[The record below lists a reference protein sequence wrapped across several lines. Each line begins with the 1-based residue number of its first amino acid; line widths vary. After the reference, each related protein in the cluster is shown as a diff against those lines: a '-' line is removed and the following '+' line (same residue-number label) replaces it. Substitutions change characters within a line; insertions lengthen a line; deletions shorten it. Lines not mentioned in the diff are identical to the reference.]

1 MSFFGD
7 LESRTSTAM
16 QTDRF
21 RLRNM
26 LRAIQRDEEQGRPPD
41 DKLEKLLKLLD
52 ESNARREKRQ
62 SLVPKLE
69 YDEALPVVARREE
82 IATAIRNHQVV
93 VVCGETGSGKST
105 QLPKICLEIG
115 RGVSGMIG
123 HTQPRRIAARSI
135 ASRLGEE
142 LRTSVGQKVGFKIRF
157 TDSTGPSTLVK
168 VMTDGVLL
176 AESQTDRFLD
186 QYDTLIIDEAHE
198 RSLNIDFLLGYLHRL
213 LPKRPDLKLII
224 TSATI
229 DATRFAQ
236 HFHSS
241 HLAPRDVAPPLQTAQ
256 PPPSPLSPRPLA
268 GPPTPAPIIEVSGR
282 TYPVDV
288 LHRPLRSDDGSEEI
302 DTIRGVADAVEEAC
316 SLGGGDILVFL
327 PTERDILEASH
338 KLRGRNLPGGSPQI
352 VPLYARLSTAEQ
364 NRVFQPHSG
373 RRIVLST
380 NVAESSLTVPGIR
393 FVVDTGTARISRYSA
408 RSKLQRLPIEA
419 ISQASAD
426 QRKGRCGR
434 VGPGVCIRLFSEED
448 YLSRERFTSPEIQR
462 TNLASVILQLLSLDL
477 GLIDEFPFLDPP
489 RAESIRDGYKTLFEL
504 GAVDEN
510 RQLTALGRQIARL
523 PADPRIARMIIEA
536 SREHCLAD
544 VLIIAAALEVQ
555 DPRQRPADRQQEADN
570 AHAQWLDP
578 DSDFLGWLKLWDFLQ
593 KLKASTTRGQ
603 FRKACEQNFLSELR
617 LREWQ
622 DVHRQLLE
630 MVAQFGLKA
639 GQRKWQSRPPTPSGP
654 GQTGQRNPHGKR
666 SILENPAYASIH
678 RSLLSGQL
686 SSIANRG
693 ETNEYTAAGGN
704 KFLLWP
710 GSGLI
715 NTLTRSVSE
724 GHRQS
729 AGDGPR
735 RPLPNWIMAA
745 EMVETTRR
753 YLRTVARIDPDW
765 IEPLAAHLVTRSY
778 SEPHWDRKAGG
789 AMAYE
794 KVSLLGLTI
803 VPRRRVRYTTVDPR
817 TSRRLFIQHGLVEGD
832 FDTRGD
838 FFRHNQVLL
847 ESLEVKAKKT
857 RRRELIVDPQ
867 LVYDFYHARL
877 PAAVVD
883 SPTLDK
889 WRKEAEQ
896 KNRRILF
903 MTEADLIGTQP
914 TAASPGE
921 YPDLLDLEQMK
932 LPLDYHFEPGAPE
945 DGVTVTVPR
954 EGLPQLTE
962 ERLEWL
968 VPGLVANK
976 IEALIRALPKAVRR
990 NIGPPP
996 EVAQQVA
1003 GKVPFA
1009 SGPFM
1014 NLVAHELGQ
1023 IAGEPIKPDMFDEER
1038 LPLHLKMKV
1047 RVIDRGG
1054 RTVIEGRD
1062 LPTLREHLGQDAAI
1076 PPPPKVASQWHRDGL
1091 TKWDFGTLPPKV
1103 DLTLGGVKLTK
1114 FPALLDAGE
1123 SASLRLLDTAN
1134 EATNQTRL
1142 GALRLFVI
1150 AEHRELKT
1158 QVRWLPAIEKIRL
1171 WAAPLAAKQ
1180 SIEDQL
1186 IDLVGSRAFYPHEI
1200 ISRNQVPRDADSF
1213 EAQRLLGRKNILPA
1227 VQEVT
1232 KVVHAL
1238 FEAYYE
1244 LRLALEQ
1251 KRLPTWQYALTDL
1264 QSQLTALLSDGF
1276 LSTTPWEWLQHFP
1289 RYLKGMSLRLKKLAT
1304 NGLPRDKQAHD
1315 QVAPRWQAYQE
1326 RLADHAKRR
1335 IDDPELPLV
1344 RWMLEELR
1352 VSLFAQELGTST
1364 PISPQRLDKQW
1375 AKTKP

>member
-1 MSFFGD
+1 MSFFAD
-7 LESRTSTAM
+7 LEARVATAM

-26 LRAIQRDEEQGRPPD
+26 LRAVRKDEEQGRLPD
-41 DKLEKLLKLLD
+41 ENLAKLQKLLD

-62 SLVPKLE
+62 ALVPKLE

-82 IATAIRNHQVV
+82 IAAAIRDNQVV

-105 QLPKICLEIG
+105 QLPKICLGVG
-115 RGVSGMIG
+115 RGISGMIG

-157 TDSTGPSTLVK
+157 TDATGPTTLVK

-176 AESQTDRFLD
+176 AESQHDRFLD

-213 LPKRPDLKLII
+213 LPKRPELKLII

-229 DATRFAQ
+229 DATRFAE
-236 HFHSS
+236 HFKTD
-241 HLAPRDVAPPLQTAQ
+241 LGA
-256 PPPSPLSPRPLA
+256 
-268 GPPTPAPIIEVSGR
+268 APIIEVSGR
-282 TYPVDV
+282 TYPVEV

-338 KLRGRNLPGGSPQI
+338 KLRGRHLPGGQPQI

-373 RRIVLST
+373 RRIVLAT

-393 FVVDTGTARISRYSA
+393 YVVDTGTARISRYSA

-448 YLSRERFTSPEIQR
+448 FLSRERFTSPEIQR
-462 TNLASVILQLLSLDL
+462 TNLASVILQLLALDL

-544 VLIIAAALEVQ
+544 VLIIAAALEAQ
-555 DPRQRPADRQQEADN
+555 DPRQRPADRQQEADQ

-578 DSDFLGWLKLWDFLQ
+578 DSDFLGWLKLWDFMQ

-603 FRKACEQNFLSELR
+603 FRRACEQNFLSELR

-630 MVAQFGLKA
+630 MVTQFGLKA
-639 GQRKWQSRPPTPSGP
+639 GKRKWDEKASGARKHP
-654 GQTGQRNPHGKR
+654 GRHESQENENRRDPHG
-666 SILENPAYASIH
+666 SPSPLENPAYAAIH

-686 SSIANRG
+686 ASIANRG

-710 GSGLI
+710 GSGL
-715 NTLTRSVSE
+715 
-724 GHRQS
+724 S
-729 AGDGPR
+729 ATKPK
-735 RPLPNWIMAA
+735 WIMAT

-753 YLRTVARIDPDW
+753 YLRTVGRIDPEW
-765 IEPLAAHLVTRSY
+765 IEPLAAHLVSRSY
-778 SEPHWDRKAGG
+778 SEPHWERKAGG

-817 TSRRLFIQHGLVEGD
+817 TSRRLFIEHGLVEGD
-832 FDTRGD
+832 YDTRGD
-838 FFRHNQVLL
+838 FFRQNRLL
-847 ESLEVKAKKT
+847 VESLEVKATKT
-857 RRRELIVDPQ
+857 RRRELLVDPQ
-867 LVYDFYHARL
+867 LIYDFYDARM

-896 KNRRILF
+896 QNRRILF
-903 MTEADLIGTQP
+903 MTESDLIGMQP
-914 TAASPGE
+914 SAMAASE

-932 LPLDYHFEPGAPE
+932 LPLAYHFEPGAPE
-945 DGVTVTVPR
+945 DGVTVTVPH

-968 VPGLVANK
+968 VPGLVSDK
-976 IEALIRALPKAVRR
+976 IQALIRVLPKAVRR
-990 NIGPPP
+990 NIGPAPQ
-996 EVAQQVA
+996 VAQQVA
-1003 GKVPFA
+1003 GKLPFA
-1009 SGPFM
+1009 SGPFLI
-1014 NLVAHELGQ
+1014 LVAHELGQ
-1023 IAGEPIKPDMFDEER
+1023 IAGESIKPEMFDQER

-1047 RVIDRGG
+1047 RVVDHGG
-1054 RTVIEGRD
+1054 RTVVEGRD
-1062 LPTLREHLGQDAAI
+1062 LTTLREHLGQDATTPVRTKA
-1076 PPPPKVASQWHRDGL
+1076 ASPWQRDGI
-1091 TKWDFGTLPPKV
+1091 TKWDFGALPAKV
-1103 DLTLGGVKLTK
+1103 DLTLGGVKLAK
-1114 FPALLDAGE
+1114 FPALLDANE
-1123 SASLRLLDTAN
+1123 SASLRLMDTAI
-1134 EATNQTRL
+1134 EATRQTQL
-1142 GALRLFVI
+1142 GALRLFVL

-1158 QVRWLPAIEKIRL
+1158 QVRWLPNIEKIRL

-1186 IDLVGSRAFYPHEI
+1186 IDLVGARAFYASNEI
-1200 ISRNQVPRDADSF
+1200 PRDADSF
-1213 EAQRLLGRKNILPA
+1213 ETQRLVGRKNILPA

-1232 KVVHAL
+1232 KVVYAL
-1238 FEAYYE
+1238 FEAYHE

-1251 KRLPTWQYALTDL
+1251 KRPPTWQYAVTDL
-1264 QSQLTALLSDGF
+1264 QDQLASLLTDGF
-1276 LSTTPWEWLQHFP
+1276 LTATLWEWLQHFP
-1289 RYLKGMSLRLKKLAT
+1289 RYLKAISLRLKKIAST
-1304 NGLPRDKQAHD
+1304 GIPRDRQAHD
-1315 QVAPRWQAYQE
+1315 QVASRWQAYQE
-1326 RLADHAKRR
+1326 RLAGHRKRR

-1344 RWMLEELR
+1344 RWMVEELR
-1352 VSLFAQELGTST
+1352 VSLFAQELGTSI
-1364 PISPQRLDKQW
+1364 PVSPQRLDKQW
-1375 AKTKP
+1375 EKTKP